1 MRRFDRAASNGHFV
15 PFNPRSGGRSGRGV
29 CMGVMEDKL
38 ARMGLRLPPVHPYP
52 SPNRIPCVQVGNILF
67 LGGHSTARHP
77 LMLGAKNT
85 GKVGT
90 EITEQE
96 AYVAARAV
104 ALQILASIKARVGDL
119 DRLKRVIRLHGMV
132 NSAPGFERQF
142 AVIDGASDLFFELWG
157 PERGAHARSAV
168 GVAELP
174 RRSILEIVGEFE
186 IYAER
191 RTIRRASDK

>member
-1 MRRFDRAASNGHFV
+1 
-15 PFNPRSGGRSGRGV
+15 
-29 CMGVMEDKL
+29 MGVMEDKL

-119 DRLKRVIRLHGMV
+119 DRVKRVIRLHGMV

-191 RTIRRASDK
+191 RTARRASDK

>member
-1 MRRFDRAASNGHFV
+1 
-15 PFNPRSGGRSGRGV
+15 
-29 CMGVMEDKL
+29 MGAIESKL
-38 ARMGLRLPPVHPYP
+38 EKIGLRLPPVHPYP
-52 SPNRIPCVQVGNILF
+52 SPNRIPCVQVGNVLY

-77 LMLGAKNT
+77 LLLGAKNV
-85 GKVGT
+85 GKVGS

-104 ALQILASIKARVGDL
+104 ALQILASIKAQIGDL
-119 DRLKRVIRLHGMV
+119 ELVKRVIRLHGMV
-132 NSAPGFERQF
+132 NSAPGFEKQY

-186 IYAER
+186 IYPER
-191 RTIRRASDK
+191 RTGRKGA

>member
-1 MRRFDRAASNGHFV
+1 M
-15 PFNPRSGGRSGRGV
+15 SGIES
-29 CMGVMEDKL
+29 KL
-38 ARMGLRLPPVHPYP
+38 TKMGLRLPPVHPYP
-52 SPNRIPCVQVGNILF
+52 SKNRIPCVLVGSVLF

-77 LMLGAKNT
+77 LMLGAKNI
-85 GKVGT
+85 GKVGS

-96 AYVAARAV
+96 ACVAARAV
-104 ALQILASIKARVGDL
+104 ALQMLASIKALIGDL
-119 DRLKRVIRLHGMV
+119 DRIKRVIRLHGMV

-142 AVIDGASDLFFELWG
+142 AVIDGASDLFVELLG

-186 IYAER
+186 ILPER
-191 RTIRRASDK
+191 RVTRKTA

>member
-1 MRRFDRAASNGHFV
+1 MSA
-15 PFNPRSGGRSGRGV
+15 
-29 CMGVMEDKL
+29 MEAKL
-38 ARMGLRLPPVHPYP
+38 AKMGLRLPPVHPYP
-52 SPNRIPCVQVGNILF
+52 SPNRIPCVQVGNVLF

-85 GKVGT
+85 GKVGL
-90 EITEQE
+90 EVTEQE

-104 ALQILASIKARVGDL
+104 ALPILASIKALTGDL
-119 DRLKRVIRLHGMV
+119 DRVKRVIRLHGMV

-157 PERGAHARSAV
+157 AERGAHARSAV

-186 IYAER
+186 LYAER
-191 RTIRRASDK
+191 RTTVRKAGR

>member
-1 MRRFDRAASNGHFV
+1 MFIIEH
-15 PFNPRSGGRSGRGV
+15 
-29 CMGVMEDKL
+29 KL
-38 ARMGLRLPPVHPYP
+38 ARMGLALPPVHPYP
-52 SPNRIPCVQVGNILF
+52 SPNRIPCVQVGDILF

-85 GKVGT
+85 GKVGS
-90 EITEQE
+90 EVTEQE
-96 AYVAARAV
+96 ACVAARAV
-104 ALQILASIKARVGDL
+104 ALQILATLKAHLGDL
-119 DRLKRVIRLHGMV
+119 DRVKRVIRLHGMV

-174 RRSILEIVGEFE
+174 RRSVLEIVGEFE
-186 IYAER
+186 IYPQRER
-191 RTIRRASDK
+191 EQE

>member
-1 MRRFDRAASNGHFV
+1 
-15 PFNPRSGGRSGRGV
+15 
-29 CMGVMEDKL
+29 MGAIEGKL
-38 ARMGLRLPPVHPYP
+38 ARMGLRLPQVYAYP
-52 SPNRIPCVQVGNILF
+52 SANRIPCVQVGDILF

-85 GKVGT
+85 GKVGS
-90 EITEQE
+90 EVTEQE

-104 ALQILASIKARVGDL
+104 ALQILASIKAYAGDL
-119 DRLKRVIRLHGMV
+119 DHVKRVIRLHGMV

-157 PERGAHARSAV
+157 PERGAHARSAI

-174 RRSILEIVGEFE
+174 RRSLLEIVGEFE
-186 IYAER
+186 MYPTNAATER
-191 RTIRRASDK
+191 AAANRQTTGGGKP

>member
-1 MRRFDRAASNGHFV
+1 
-15 PFNPRSGGRSGRGV
+15 
-29 CMGVMEDKL
+29 MEGIEGKL
-38 ARMGLRLPPVHPYP
+38 AKMGLRLPPVHPYP
-52 SPNRIPCVQVGNILF
+52 SPNRIPCVQVGNIVF

-85 GKVGT
+85 GKVGS

-104 ALQILASIKARVGDL
+104 ALQILASLKALVGDL
-119 DRLKRVIRLHGMV
+119 GRVKRVIRLHGMV
-132 NSAPGFERQF
+132 NSAPGFEKQF

-157 PERGAHARSAV
+157 PEHGAHARSAI

-186 IYAER
+186 LYAER
-191 RTIRRASDK
+191 RAPRRTTEK

>member
-1 MRRFDRAASNGHFV
+1 
-15 PFNPRSGGRSGRGV
+15 
-29 CMGVMEDKL
+29 MGLIEGKL
-38 ARMGLRLPPVHPYP
+38 ARMGLRLPQVYAYP
-52 SPNRIPCVQVGNILF
+52 SANRIPCVQVGEILY

-85 GKVGT
+85 GKVGS
-90 EITEQE
+90 EVTEQE

-104 ALQILASIKARVGDL
+104 ALQILASIKAHCGDL
-119 DRLKRVIRLHGMV
+119 DLVKRVIRLHGMV

-174 RRSILEIVGEFE
+174 RRSLLEIVGEFE
-186 IYAER
+186 MYP
-191 RTIRRASDK
+191 RRAEVTGG

>member
-1 MRRFDRAASNGHFV
+1 
-15 PFNPRSGGRSGRGV
+15 
-29 CMGVMEDKL
+29 MGAIEEKL
-38 ARMGLRLPPVHPYP
+38 RKMGLGLPPVHPYP
-52 SPNRIPCVQVGNILF
+52 SPNRIPCVQVGNIIF

-77 LMLGAKNT
+77 LALGTKNT

-90 EITEQE
+90 EVTEQE
-96 AYVAARAV
+96 AQLAAKAV
-104 ALQILASIKARVGDL
+104 ALQILASIKALTGDL
-119 DRLKRVIRLHGMV
+119 DRVKRVIRLHGMV

-142 AVIDGASDLFFELWG
+142 AVMDGASDLFYELWG

-186 IYAER
+186 LYAQ
-191 RTIRRASDK
+191 

>member
-1 MRRFDRAASNGHFV
+1 MAAI
-15 PFNPRSGGRSGRGV
+15 
-29 CMGVMEDKL
+29 EEKL
-38 ARMGLRLPPVHPYP
+38 SKLGLALPPVHPYP
-52 SPNRIPCVQVGNILF
+52 SPNRIPCVQVGSILY

-85 GKVGT
+85 GKVGL
-90 EITEQE
+90 EVTEQE
-96 AYVAARAV
+96 AKVAARAV
-104 ALQILASIKARVGDL
+104 ALQILATIKAHAGDL
-119 DRLKRVIRLHGMV
+119 DRVKRVVRLHGMI

-142 AVIDGASDLFFELWG
+142 AVMDGASDLFYELWG

-186 IYAER
+186 LY
-191 RTIRRASDK
+191 

>member
-1 MRRFDRAASNGHFV
+1 
-15 PFNPRSGGRSGRGV
+15 
-29 CMGVMEDKL
+29 MGSVEDKL
-38 ARMGLRLPPVHPYP
+38 KRMGFELPPVHPYP
-52 SPNRIPCVQVGNILF
+52 SPNRIPCVQVGNIVF

-90 EITEQE
+90 EVTEAE
-96 AYVAARAV
+96 AQLAARAV
-104 ALQILASIKARVGDL
+104 ALQILASIKALTGDL
-119 DRLKRVIRLHGMV
+119 DRVKRVIRLHGMV

-186 IYAER
+186 LY
-191 RTIRRASDK
+191 SQ

>member
-1 MRRFDRAASNGHFV
+1 MNAIETR
-15 PFNPRSGGRSGRGV
+15 
-29 CMGVMEDKL
+29 L
-38 ARMGLRLPPVHPYP
+38 AGMGLRLPPVHPYP
-52 SPNRIPCVQVGNILF
+52 SPNRIPCVQVGNIVF

-85 GKVGT
+85 GKVGS
-90 EITEQE
+90 EVTEQE
-96 AYVAARAV
+96 AYVTARAV
-104 ALQILASIKARVGDL
+104 ALQILASLKALLGDL
-119 DRLKRVIRLHGMV
+119 DRVKRVIRLHGMV

-174 RRSILEIVGEFE
+174 RRSVLEIVGEFE
-186 IYAER
+186 LY
-191 RTIRRASDK
+191 D

>member
-1 MRRFDRAASNGHFV
+1 MSATES
-15 PFNPRSGGRSGRGV
+15 
-29 CMGVMEDKL
+29 KL
-38 ARMGLRLPPVHPYP
+38 AKIGLRLPPVHPYP

-67 LGGHSTARHP
+67 MGGHSTARHP

-90 EITEQE
+90 EVSEQE

-104 ALQILASIKARVGDL
+104 ALQMLASIKAQVGDL
-119 DRLKRVIRLHGMV
+119 DRVKRVVRLHGMV
-132 NSAPGFERQF
+132 NSAPGFEKQF

-157 PERGAHARSAV
+157 AERGAHARSAI

-186 IYAER
+186 LYPER
-191 RTIRRASDK
+191 RVVKRGAGK

>member
-1 MRRFDRAASNGHFV
+1 
-15 PFNPRSGGRSGRGV
+15 
-29 CMGVMEDKL
+29 MGLMEEKL
-38 ARMGLRLPPVHPYP
+38 AKMGLRLPPVHPYP
-52 SPNRIPCVQVGNILF
+52 SPNRIHCVQSGNILF

-77 LMLGAKNT
+77 LALGGKNT

-96 AYVAARAV
+96 AQHAARSV
-104 ALQILASIKARVGDL
+104 ALHMLATIQAHTGDL
-119 DRLKRVIRLHGMV
+119 DRVSRVIRLHGMV

-142 AVIDGASDLFFELWG
+142 AVIDGASDLFYELLG
-157 PERGAHARSAV
+157 AERGAHARSAV

-186 IYAER
+186 LKPVR
-191 RTIRRASDK
+191 RTRARGAGK

>member
-1 MRRFDRAASNGHFV
+1 MSATEN
-15 PFNPRSGGRSGRGV
+15 
-29 CMGVMEDKL
+29 KL
-38 ARMGLRLPPVHPYP
+38 AKMGLRLPPVHPYP
-52 SPNRIPCVQVGNILF
+52 SPNRIPCVLVGNILF

-85 GKVGT
+85 GKVGS
-90 EITEQE
+90 EISEQE

-104 ALQILASIKARVGDL
+104 ALQILASIKGLIGDL
-119 DRLKRVIRLHGMV
+119 DRVKRVIRLHGMV

-157 PERGAHARSAV
+157 PERGAHARSAI

-186 IYAER
+186 LYPER
-191 RTIRRASDK
+191 RVSRKTTDK

>member
-1 MRRFDRAASNGHFV
+1 
-15 PFNPRSGGRSGRGV
+15 
-29 CMGVMEDKL
+29 MGAIESKL
-38 ARMGLRLPPVHPYP
+38 AKMGLKLPPVHPYP
-52 SPNRIPCVQVGNILF
+52 SPNRIPCVQVGNLLF

-77 LMLGAKNT
+77 LMFGAKNT
-85 GKVGT
+85 GKVGA

-96 AYVAARAV
+96 AQLAARAV
-104 ALQILASIKARVGDL
+104 AMQILASIKALIGDL
-119 DRLKRVIRLHGMV
+119 DRVKRVIRLHGMV

-142 AVIDGASDLFFELWG
+142 AVIDGASDLFYELFG

-186 IYAER
+186 LHP
-191 RTIRRASDK
+191 

>member
-1 MRRFDRAASNGHFV
+1 M
-15 PFNPRSGGRSGRGV
+15 GGIES
-29 CMGVMEDKL
+29 KL
-38 ARMGLRLPPVHPYP
+38 AKMGLRLPPVHPYP
-52 SPNRIPCVQVGNILF
+52 SPNRIPCVQVGNVLF

-77 LMLGAKNT
+77 LMLGAKNV
-85 GKVGT
+85 GKVGS

-104 ALQILASIKARVGDL
+104 ALQILASIKAQIGDL
-119 DRLKRVIRLHGMV
+119 DLIKRVIRLHGMV

-186 IYAER
+186 INPER
-191 RTIRRASDK
+191 RSGRKGA

>member
-1 MRRFDRAASNGHFV
+1 
-15 PFNPRSGGRSGRGV
+15 
-29 CMGVMEDKL
+29 MGAIESKL
-38 ARMGLRLPPVHPYP
+38 EKMGLRLPPVHPYP
-52 SPNRIPCVQVGNILF
+52 SPNRIPCVQVGNVLY

-77 LMLGAKNT
+77 LLLGAKNV
-85 GKVGT
+85 GKVGS

-96 AYVAARAV
+96 AYVTARAV
-104 ALQILASIKARVGDL
+104 GLQILASIKAQVGDL
-119 DRLKRVIRLHGMV
+119 DLVKRVIRLHGMV
-132 NSAPGFERQF
+132 NSAPGFEKQY

-186 IYAER
+186 IYPER
-191 RTIRRASDK
+191 RTGRKGA